1 MSGSGV
7 DQVDERVAQMMLPA
21 AIVTRLMKEDNISGS
36 KEARELIT
44 RAAAVFLINLS
55 DVAVQAAREQKHKT
69 ISADHVIKGL
79 RELEN
84 TNIYNHVRL
93 HFEVFNYLFS
103 PECSTLFTV
112 YFANYT
118 VVFSANLSMTI
129 GKFFVSRRLLHAN
142 KLNQS
147 IHRLNWTTISS
158 KKLLRTPRLM
168 TQ

>member
-1 MSGSGV
+1 MSGSDV

-84 TNIYNHVRL
+84 TNIYNHCKLVNDNWKILRQQKAL
-93 HFEVFNYLFS
+93 ARKQAESEHTQAELDDDII
-103 PECSTLFTV
+103 EETV
-112 YFANYT
+112 EDTPFDD
-118 VVFSANLSMTI
+118 SM
-129 GKFFVSRRLLHAN
+129 N
-142 KLNQS
+142 
-147 IHRLNWTTISS
+147 
-158 KKLLRTPRLM
+158 
-168 TQ
+168 